1 MNLHLQVLFDLDF
14 VVGQGILGEED
25 EVLEWLIMER
35 SGADEQVKPG
45 AYFVFFWGGGAK
57 T

>member
-1 MNLHLQVLFDLDF
+1 MNSHLQVLFDLDF

-35 SGADEQVKPG
+35 SGADEQVSQG
-45 AYFVFFWGGGAK
+45 CTVFCWGGGAK